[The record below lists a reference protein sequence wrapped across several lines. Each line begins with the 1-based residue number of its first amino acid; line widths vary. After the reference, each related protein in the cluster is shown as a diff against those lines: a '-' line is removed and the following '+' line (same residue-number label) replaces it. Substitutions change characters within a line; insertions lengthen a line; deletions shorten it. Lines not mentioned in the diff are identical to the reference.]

1 MYTYILKGVTSPVLS
16 FFQERV
22 LGMSRFVRKYN
33 RVHDTELYDI
43 YSFNHG
49 LEAKS
54 LAVARFRGSRA
65 RHLRINPAVYVAS
78 ESGTVL

>member
-1 MYTYILKGVTSPVLS
+1 MLGVSK
-16 FFQERV
+16 
-22 LGMSRFVRKYN
+22 FVRKYN
-33 RVHDTELYDI
+33 RVHNIERYSL

-49 LEAKS
+49 LEDKS
-54 LAVARFRGSRA
+54 LAVARLRGSRA